1 MQRLLYILPLFMVVA
16 AYSQTQTTEEKVIGQ
31 SLLLGNQK
39 TLDLLVK
46 ANHFFHENPHSD
58 SALHYVILAKQQAT
72 TLADQPGKASVLLLE
87 ADIEGRLKGNLS
99 AMETLSKEAVSEL
112 SLSSHNRLLAS
123 ALRMVALASFLQG
136 KDDEAEKHLAEAFRL
151 SQSAKDRYG
160 LGWAYYLYG
169 FHFSKNGTYW
179 KSFQNLVESRAIG
192 KETRDP
198 LLEAASLFFIA
209 RAYNRSGDPGKAITF
224 YKEAFAINKS
234 NFILLWP
241 HMEDL
246 GMAYLKLKQFD
257 SAIYYQ
263 HKHRNYISRLTKD
276 DLLRKRFSYWMLP
289 DFALEAGLEAKQYE
303 QVLGKVLPALPSIRQ
318 RKDHMLLMHS
328 LLLAVKAYEGMQKPA
343 EALSINRELLQLARA
358 SSNRNFL
365 EEGYILQANSL
376 RKLKQH
382 DSAWYYMQQ
391 HLAIKESIAAE
402 QFNLRTA
409 MYEAAAESEKR
420 LAVLQKN
427 QLIQQ
432 QQLAIKEK
440 ELEGKSRL
448 QSLLLA
454 IIIGLVLLSVI
465 VVINIFL
472 KRKNEKLESE
482 KKQAALQKKSLQL
495 EMQALRAQMN
505 PHFIFNCLSAI
516 DTLIHTGNADKATVY
531 LSRFARLIRLVLDSL
546 KNNLVPFQKDFETM
560 QLYLELEQ
568 FRCNHKFSYSL
579 MADSDLQNG
588 DYKVPPL
595 IAQPFIENA
604 IHHGLLN
611 KTDDNRKLEIMASLV
626 DGQIVYSITD
636 NGIGRRKAAVLKE
649 LNKPEHQSYGIDI
662 TRERVNLHNRNGL
675 NTDVT
680 ITDLE
685 EIDGRPLGTKAVVK
699 INSELYDA
707 EGSINR

>member
-1 MQRLLYILPLFMVVA
+1 M
-16 AYSQTQTTEEKVIGQ
+16 
-31 SLLLGNQK
+31 
-39 TLDLLVK
+39 
-46 ANHFFHENPHSD
+46 
-58 SALHYVILAKQQAT
+58 
-72 TLADQPGKASVLLLE
+72 
-87 ADIEGRLKGNLS
+87 
-99 AMETLSKEAVSEL
+99 
-112 SLSSHNRLLAS
+112 
-123 ALRMVALASFLQG
+123 
-136 KDDEAEKHLAEAFRL
+136 
-151 SQSAKDRYG
+151 
-160 LGWAYYLYG
+160 
-169 FHFSKNGTYW
+169 
-179 KSFQNLVESRAIG
+179 
-192 KETRDP
+192 
-198 LLEAASLFFIA
+198 
-209 RAYNRSGDPGKAITF
+209 
-224 YKEAFAINKS
+224 
-234 NFILLWP
+234 
-241 HMEDL
+241 
-246 GMAYLKLKQFD
+246 
-257 SAIYYQ
+257 
-263 HKHRNYISRLTKD
+263 
-276 DLLRKRFSYWMLP
+276 
-289 DFALEAGLEAKQYE
+289 
-303 QVLGKVLPALPSIRQ
+303 
-318 RKDHMLLMHS
+318 
-328 LLLAVKAYEGMQKPA
+328 
-343 EALSINRELLQLARA
+343 
-358 SSNRNFL
+358 
-365 EEGYILQANSL
+365 
-376 RKLKQH
+376 
-382 DSAWYYMQQ
+382 
-391 HLAIKESIAAE
+391 
-402 QFNLRTA
+402 
-409 MYEAAAESEKR
+409 
-420 LAVLQKN
+420 
-427 QLIQQ
+427 
-432 QQLAIKEK
+432 
-440 ELEGKSRL
+440 
-448 QSLLLA
+448 LA

-482 KKQAALQKKSLQL
+482 QKQAALQKKSLQL

-626 DGQIVYSITD
+626 EGQIVYSITD

-685 EIDGRPLGTKAVVK
+685 EVDGRPLGTKAVVK

-707 EGSINR
+707 EGSINRR

>member
-1 MQRLLYILPLFMVVA
+1 MQRLLYILPLFLVA
-16 AYSQTQTTEEKVIGQ
+16 SAFCQTQTTEEKVIGQ
-31 SLLLGNQK
+31 SLMRGHQQ

-46 ANHFFHENPHSD
+46 ANHFFHDDPHSD
-58 SALHYVILAKQQAT
+58 SALYYISLAKQQAT
-72 TLADQPGKASVLLLE
+72 VLDDLPGKASTLLLE
-87 ADIEGRLKGNLS
+87 ADIEGRLKGNLT
-99 AMETLSKEAVSEL
+99 AMETLSREVVNEL
-112 SLSSHNRLLAS
+112 SKTSHTRLLAS

-136 KDDEAEKHLAEAFRL
+136 KEDEGEKQLAEAFRL
-151 SQSAKDRYG
+151 SQSANDRYG

-169 FHFSKNGTYW
+169 FHNSKNGTYW

-192 KETRDP
+192 REISDP
-198 LLEAASLFFIA
+198 LLQAASLFFIA
-209 RAYNRSGDPGKAITF
+209 RAYNRSGDPGKAIAH
-224 YKEAFAINKS
+224 YKEALAINKS
-234 NFILLWP
+234 NFLLLWP

-246 GMAYLKLKQFD
+246 GMAYLNLKQFD

-263 HKHRNYISRLTKD
+263 HTHRNQISRLTTD
-276 DLLRKRFSYWMLP
+276 DLLRKRFSYWLLP

-303 QVLGKVLPALPSIRQ
+303 QVLSKVLPALPSIRQ
-318 RKDHMLLMHS
+318 RKDHLLLLHS
-328 LLLAVKAYEGMQKPA
+328 LLLAAKAYDGMQKPSSA
-343 EALSINRELLQLARA
+343 IIFNREMLELATA

-365 EEGYILQANSL
+365 EQGYKLQANIL

-382 DSAWYYMQQ
+382 DSAWYYLQQ

-402 QFNLRTA
+402 QFDLRTA
-409 MYEAAAESEKR
+409 MYEATAESEKR
-420 LAVLQKN
+420 LALLQKN

-432 QQLAIKEK
+432 QQLVLKQK

-448 QSLLLA
+448 QNLLLA
-454 IIIGLVLLSVI
+454 IITGLVLLSVI

-482 KKQAALQKKSLQL
+482 QKQAALQKKSLQL

-579 MADSDLQNG
+579 MADPDLQNG

-611 KTDDNRKLEIMASLV
+611 KSDDNRKLEIMASLV
-626 DGQIVYSITD
+626 EGQIVYSITD

-649 LNKPEHQSYGIDI
+649 
-662 TRERVNLHNRNGL
+662 
-675 NTDVT
+675 
-680 ITDLE
+680 
-685 EIDGRPLGTKAVVK
+685 
-699 INSELYDA
+699 
-707 EGSINR
+707 

>member
-1 MQRLLYILPLFMVVA
+1 MQRLLYILSLLLVMA
-16 AYSQTQTTEEKVIGQ
+16 AQGQTQTTEEKVIGQ
-31 SLLLGNQK
+31 TLLRGHPK
-39 TLDLLVK
+39 TLGLLVTV
-46 ANHFFHENPHSD
+46 NHYFHQQPHVD
-58 SALHYVILAKQQAT
+58 SALHYVLLAKQQAA
-72 TLADQPGKASVLLLE
+72 LLQDQPGNRSATLLE
-87 ADIEGRLKGNLS
+87 ADIEGRLKGNLPG
-99 AMETLSKEAVSEL
+99 METLSREVWNDGTET
-112 SLSSHNRLLAS
+112 NRKLQGS
-123 ALRMVALASFLQG
+123 ALRMLSLALLLQG
-136 KDDEAEKHLAEAFRL
+136 KDEEAEKHLADAFKL
-151 SQSAKDRYG
+151 SQSAHDRYG
-160 LGWAYYLYG
+160 LGWTYYLYG
-169 FHFSKNGTYW
+169 FHYSKTGAYW

-192 KETRDP
+192 REIGDP
-198 LLEAASLFFIA
+198 LLEAISLFFLA
-209 RAYNRSGDPGKAITF
+209 RAFNHSGDPAKAIK
-224 YKEAFAINKS
+224 YYHEALAINKS
-234 NFILLWP
+234 RFLLLWP

-246 GMAYLKLKQFD
+246 GLAYLQLKQYD

-263 HKHRNYISRLTKD
+263 HKHHSQIYQITADNQ
-276 DLLRKRFSYWMLP
+276 LRKRFSYWLLP
-289 DFALEAGLEAKQYE
+289 DFALEAGLEAKEYQK
-303 QVLGKVLPALPSIRQ
+303 VLEKVLPALPSIRQ
-318 RKDHMLLMHS
+318 RKDHLLLMHS
-328 LLLAVKAYEGMQKPA
+328 LLLAVKAYEGINRPS
-343 EALSINRELLQLARA
+343 EAISLNRELLELAKT
-358 SSNRNFL
+358 STNRSFL
-365 EEGYILQANSL
+365 EQGYLLQSNIL
-376 RKLKQH
+376 RRLKQH
-382 DSAWYYMQQ
+382 DSAWHYMQQ
-391 HLAIKESIAAE
+391 HLAIKESIASD
-402 QFNLRTA
+402 QFTLRTA
-409 MYEAAAESEKR
+409 MYEATAEADKR
-420 LAVLQKN
+420 VALLQKN
-427 QLIQQ
+427 QQIQQ
-432 QQLAIKEK
+432 QQLALQEK

-454 IIIGLVLLSVI
+454 IITGLVLLSVI

-482 KKQAALQKKSLQL
+482 QKQAALQKKSLEL

-579 MADSDLQNG
+579 MADSDLQHG

-626 DGQIVYSITD
+626 EGQIVYSITD

-662 TRERVNLHNRNGL
+662 TRERVHLHNRNGL

-685 EIDGRPLGTKAVVK
+685 EADGKPLGTKAVVK